1 MTTAQALTKE
11 AYEDPV
17 VVRAF
22 GEANRKSPSF
32 RQDFA
37 GSLTGRRLLDVGC
50 GPGRDAHF
58 FAGLGFEVTAFDYS
72 EAMIE
77 AARAASIGPNPPRFQ
92 VLDLRAVG
100 VAFPEASFDG
110 AWVCASLLHIP
121 ELEVPNVLAGLRRVL
136 TAGGRAMISIKK
148 GSQGAALVTEHKHGR
163 VLQREFVF
171 WEHTPFEA
179 ALEQAGF
186 RVVGFE
192 TNTGGMT
199 GGQPTQWLRFTA
211 EAGERA

>member
-1 MTTAQALTKE
+1 MINAQALTKE

-22 GEANRKSPSF
+22 GEANRKSPPF

-37 GSLTGRRLLDVGC
+37 ERLPGKRLLDAGC

-58 FAGLGFEVTAFDYS
+58 FASLGFEVTAFDYS

-77 AARAASIGPNPPRFQ
+77 AARAASVGPNPPRFQ

-100 VAFPEASFDG
+100 ASFPAHSFDG
-110 AWVCASLLHIP
+110 AWVCASLLHVP
-121 ELEVPNVLAGLRRVL
+121 EPEVPAVLAGLRRVL
-136 TAGGRAMISIKK
+136 TAGGRVMISVKE
-148 GSQGAALVTEHKHGR
+148 GVQGAALVTEHKHGR

-171 WEHTPFEA
+171 WERAPFEA
-179 ALEQAGF
+179 ALERAGF

-199 GGQPTQWLRFTA
+199 GGQPTRWLRFTA
-211 EAGERA
+211 EARGRA

>member
-1 MTTAQALTKE
+1 MTNAQALTKE

-37 GSLTGRRLLDVGC
+37 GSLTGPRLLDAGC

-58 FAGLGFEVTAFDYS
+58 FASLGFEVTAFDYS

-77 AARAASIGPNPPRFQ
+77 AARAASVGPNPPRFQ

-100 VAFPEASFDG
+100 ESFPEGTFEG

-136 TAGGRAMISIKK
+136 TARGRAMISIKE
-148 GSQGAALVTEHKHGR
+148 GPQGAALVTEHKHGR

-171 WEHTPFEA
+171 WERAPFEA

-192 TNTGGMT
+192 TNTQGTT

-211 EAGERA
+211 EVEGRA